1 MQAIEFDTI
10 VQAHSIPLPAPVVLA
25 PGLPVRVVV
34 MYEEAGVPPAR
45 ASQGD
50 AISELCANP
59 LVVPGFSPLSRDEAH
74 ER

>member
-25 PGLPVRVVV
+25 AGLPMRVVV
-34 MYEEAGVPPAR
+34 MYEEAGVPPVR

-50 AISELCANP
+50 AISELYANP
-59 LVVPGFSPLSRDEAH
+59 LVVPDFAPFSRDEAH
-74 ER
+74 E

>member
-1 MQAIEFDTI
+1 MQAIEFDTV
-10 VQAHSIPLPAPVVLA
+10 VQAHSLPLPAPVVLA

-34 MYEEAGVPPAR
+34 MYEESGTPAAG

-50 AISELCANP
+50 TISALCANP
-59 LVVPGFSPLSRDEAH
+59 LVVPDFVPFSRDEAH

>member
-10 VQAHSIPLPAPVVLA
+10 VQSHSIPLPAPVSLA

-34 MYEEAGVPPAR
+34 MYEEAGVPPVK
-45 ASQGD
+45 ASQED
-50 AISELCANP
+50 AISELCTNP
-59 LVVPGFSPLSRDEAH
+59 LVVPDFVPFSRNDVH